1 MDQEEI
7 SCTFLVHTV
16 KIKPI
21 TKAKIAGKL
30 MTSGIS
36 NVVIASIYLTK
47 TRPKKMIMIIIIIT
61 SNRKNIY
68 YQMKKGDVR
77 IVKCFSKK

>member
-1 MDQEEI
+1 
-7 SCTFLVHTV
+7 
-16 KIKPI
+16 
-21 TKAKIAGKL
+21 

-36 NVVIASIYLTK
+36 NVAIASVYLTK